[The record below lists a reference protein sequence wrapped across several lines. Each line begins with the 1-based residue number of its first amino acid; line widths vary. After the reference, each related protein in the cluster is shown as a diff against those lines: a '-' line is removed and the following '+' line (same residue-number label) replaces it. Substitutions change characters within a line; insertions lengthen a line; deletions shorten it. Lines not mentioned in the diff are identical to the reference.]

1 MTDIYGLI
9 LAGGQGKRVGY
20 QDKGLIQ
27 IAGKYLVQHVINALS
42 QQVDQIVISANQN
55 IEQYQ
60 AFGYKV
66 LTDEMEGF
74 AGPLAGLHRAM
85 EELSTSSE
93 HPALIALAPCDA
105 PLLPR
110 DLVARLMAEYSENK
124 PLAAIP
130 HDGNYLQPLFG
141 IYSTELLPS
150 LEEYLK
156 KGDRKVT
163 IWVESIN
170 SSIVDFSDEA
180 DSFLNINSEEDLSKA
195 QSALEQR
202 INIGDS
208 ITS

>member
-1 MTDIYGLI
+1 MNELYGLI
-9 LAGGQGKRVGY
+9 LAGGQGKRIGN

-42 QQVDQIVISANQN
+42 QQVDQIIISANQN
-55 IEQYQ
+55 IKQYQ
-60 AFGYKV
+60 EFDYKV
-66 LTDEMEGF
+66 LTDEMGGF

-85 EELSTSSE
+85 VELSTSLD
-93 HPALIALAPCDA
+93 HPALIALVPCDA

-124 PLAAIP
+124 SLAVIP
-130 HDGNYLQPLFG
+130 HDGIYLQPLFG

-170 SSIVDFSDEA
+170 PSIVDFSDKA

-195 QSALEQR
+195 KSTLDQR
-202 INIGDS
+202 IENGDS